1 MALETAPVL
10 QNYRRR
16 KRWGDDAYMRI
27 GQSVADDWGPQIR
40 RFRRLRAIKQNALAE
55 QLGVDQAT
63 VSRWESGRQ
72 VPDLG
77 MQRRLRA
84 LMRGAE
90 PRDEV
95 LLKHWIDTALGYTM
109 LTDAQ
114 RTILA
119 ASPSFCVLHEVAA
132 PEIVGMSA
140 VPTFTDELERSWWI
154 AVEHGFFD
162 GEVASVTVVSRFHTL
177 SGRRRFLGAISV
189 WTPVHLT
196 TGEVLCRADRI
207 SLTDEEF
214 ARAREQNG
222 GPIRIVRMD
231 ELSL

>member
-1 MALETAPVL
+1 
-10 QNYRRR
+10 
-16 KRWGDDAYMRI
+16 MRI
-27 GQSVADDWGPQIR
+27 TQSDAEDWGPQIR

-109 LTDAQ
+109 LTDAE
-114 RTILA
+114 RVILA
-119 ASPSFCVLHEVAA
+119 ASPSFCVLHEMA
-132 PEIVGMSA
+132 PTEVIGMSA
-140 VPTFTDELERSWWI
+140 VPIFTEELERLWWL

-162 GEVASVTVVSRFHTL
+162 GEIASVTVVSRFNTL
-177 SGRRRFLGAISV
+177 SGHRHFLGAISV

-214 ARAREQNG
+214 TRAREQNG
-222 GPIRIVRMD
+222 GPIRVVKMGD
-231 ELSL
+231 LSA

>member
-1 MALETAPVL
+1 
-10 QNYRRR
+10 
-16 KRWGDDAYMRI
+16 MRI
-27 GQSVADDWGPQIR
+27 SQGETEGWGPQIR

-72 VPDLG
+72 MPDLG

-114 RTILA
+114 RIIVA
-119 ASPSFCVLHEVAA
+119 ASPSFCVLHEVAPA
-132 PEIVGMSA
+132 DIVGVSA
-140 VPTFTDELERSWWI
+140 LPIFTNE
-154 AVEHGFFD
+154 
-162 GEVASVTVVSRFHTL
+162 
-177 SGRRRFLGAISV
+177 
-189 WTPVHLT
+189 
-196 TGEVLCRADRI
+196 
-207 SLTDEEF
+207 
-214 ARAREQNG
+214 
-222 GPIRIVRMD
+222 
-231 ELSL
+231 

>member
-1 MALETAPVL
+1 
-10 QNYRRR
+10 
-16 KRWGDDAYMRI
+16 MRI
-27 GQSVADDWGPQIR
+27 IQSDTEEWGPQIR

-109 LTDAQ
+109 LTDAE
-114 RTILA
+114 RTIVA

-132 PEIVGMSA
+132 SEVVGMSA
-140 VPTFTDELERSWWI
+140 VPIFTDELERLWWF

-162 GEVASVTVVSRFHTL
+162 AEIASVTVVSRFNTL
-177 SGRRRFLGAISV
+177 SDKRSHVGAISV

-196 TGEVLCRADRI
+196 TGEVLCRSDRI
-207 SLTDEEF
+207 SLSDEEF
-214 ARAREQNG
+214 ARARDQNG
-222 GPIRIVRMD
+222 GPIRIVKMGD
-231 ELSL
+231 LPT